1 MPQGVPFFCASPTIT
16 SVATGEWSNP
26 ATWSSSKVPGE
37 GDKVAID
44 AGHTVTYDVESS
56 VKIGCIEVRG
66 TLTFRT
72 GANTRLRVVTIMVL
86 ENGTL
91 EIGSPAHPVTPAAT
105 AEIVIADQPFD
116 PELDPSQIGNGI
128 VALGNV
134 VMHGQMR
141 TPTFLRVARE
151 PLAGET
157 NLTLERPVTG
167 WNVGDRLVI
176 PDTRQLAQNE
186 SGRAYKPQD
195 ENVEIASIAGAQIT
209 LTEPL
214 AYSHRGARNAVGT
227 LEFVPH
233 VGNITRNVIVR
244 SENRAGT
251 RGHTIFLS
259 HASIDIRYAAFK
271 DLGRTKMGMLD
282 STEFDS
288 EGRVAK
294 IGTNQIGRYPVHFH
308 HDFGPRT
315 VPSNGY
321 QFTLI
326 GDAIEGSQKWGI
338 TVHRSHYGL
347 IQDNIV
353 YDTRGA
359 GIVTEDGSESFNT
372 FDHNFSLRTAGSRD
386 RVEGNGYSSTLPNPG
401 GDGSAFW
408 FRGPNNYIRNNV
420 GANAAESGFGLPV
433 TALGTVRI
441 PKFRGADTS
450 KASESDPLDT
460 AHAAVLEFANNEAYG
475 AIQSG
480 VVWAWSGTISNLTV
494 WHSSQRA
501 ISAMPAEKLAVQ
513 HLVARGDSKVLATA
527 AENPIG
533 VWIGNYAAK
542 AVSVGQMDV
551 QGMRIGVSSPVFY
564 GQTAESTAEGSLTIE
579 DSYFQTQIGISVAT
593 AYTDAPGGRPLKK
606 AVVRSSVFEQLKAV
620 VPGGPSET
628 ISMNYGMMPRD
639 PRARDP
645 IFVYDYNKQAGN
657 DFKVYYSLEAP
668 VTVAP
673 CHDTIPGVGGWVCR

>member
-1 MPQGVPFFCASPTIT
+1 
-16 SVATGEWSNP
+16 
-26 ATWSSSKVPGE
+26 
-37 GDKVAID
+37 
-44 AGHTVTYDVESS
+44 
-56 VKIGCIEVRG
+56 
-66 TLTFRT
+66 
-72 GANTRLRVVTIMVL
+72 
-86 ENGTL
+86 
-91 EIGSPAHPVTPAAT
+91 
-105 AEIVIADQPFD
+105 
-116 PELDPSQIGNGI
+116 
-128 VALGNV
+128 
-134 VMHGQMR
+134 
-141 TPTFLRVARE
+141 
-151 PLAGET
+151 
-157 NLTLERPVTG
+157 
-167 WNVGDRLVI
+167 
-176 PDTRQLAQNE
+176 
-186 SGRAYKPQD
+186 
-195 ENVEIASIAGAQIT
+195 
-209 LTEPL
+209 
-214 AYSHRGARNAVGT
+214 
-227 LEFVPH
+227 
-233 VGNITRNVIVR
+233 
-244 SENRAGT
+244 
-251 RGHTIFLS
+251 
-259 HASIDIRYAAFK
+259 
-271 DLGRTKMGMLD
+271 
-282 STEFDS
+282 
-288 EGRVAK
+288 
-294 IGTNQIGRYPVHFH
+294 
-308 HDFGPRT
+308 
-315 VPSNGY
+315 
-321 QFTLI
+321 I

-433 TALGTVRI
+433 TAPGTVRI

-450 KASESDPLDT
+450 KAGESDPLDT

-513 HLVARGDSKVLATA
+513 HLVARGDSKVLAAA

-533 VWIGNYAAK
+533 VWIGNYAAQT
-542 AVSVGQMDV
+542 VSGGQMDV
-551 QGMRIGVSSPVFY
+551 QGMRIGVSSPVCY

-628 ISMNYGMMPRD
+628 I
-639 PRARDP
+639 
-645 IFVYDYNKQAGN
+645 
-657 DFKVYYSLEAP
+657 
-668 VTVAP
+668 
-673 CHDTIPGVGGWVCR
+673 